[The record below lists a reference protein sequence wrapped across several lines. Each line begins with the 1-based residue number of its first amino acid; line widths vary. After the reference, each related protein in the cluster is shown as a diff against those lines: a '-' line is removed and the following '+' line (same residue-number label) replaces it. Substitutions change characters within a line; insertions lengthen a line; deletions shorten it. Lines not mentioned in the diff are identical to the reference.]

1 MKNIGRYAIGAVM
14 LAAPALGATLASTA
28 PANAGISIGIGLGG
42 RYDPCS
48 SFDYRYYHPYQCAY
62 RPGWAWGDG
71 YWITDS
77 FGHRHWHGHRRG
89 HHWGRWNWREHHGH
103 KSHHEN
109 HGNHGHD
116 NHGRDSHGHGGHG
129 HHH

>member
-14 LAAPALGATLASTA
+14 LAAPALGATVAMTS
-28 PANAGISIGIGLGG
+28 PANAGISFGIGIGS

-48 SFDYRYYHPYQCAY
+48 SYDYRYYHPYRCTY

-71 YWITDS
+71 YWIFDS

-89 HHWGRWNWREHHGH
+89 HHWGRWNWHEHRGHDVHREHRDTHGHHGH
-103 KSHHEN
+103 DSHDH
-109 HGNHGHD
+109 HGHD
-116 NHGRDSHGHGGHG
+116 